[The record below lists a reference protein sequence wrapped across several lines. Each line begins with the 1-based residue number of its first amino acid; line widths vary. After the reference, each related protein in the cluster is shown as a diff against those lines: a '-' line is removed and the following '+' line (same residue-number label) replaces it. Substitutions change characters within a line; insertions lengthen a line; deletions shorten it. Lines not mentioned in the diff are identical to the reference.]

1 MYITYCTQ
9 KRYIYRLTP
18 YTKCTIMKD
27 AGQALKRSQE
37 LAAKI
42 PREIERIAEQVR

>member
-1 MYITYCTQ
+1 
-9 KRYIYRLTP
+9 
-18 YTKCTIMKD
+18 MKD

-37 LAAKI
+37 LAAKN